1 MQRISTYRHQ
11 KIHTVIPDTCTCMTV
26 SPFRVLCRL
35 SRLQTVHLYHT
46 SQDIFDSWLT
56 CQQKWMYLGPV
67 YGSEEIAKQM
77 PKERFEF
84 QVNYLIYFFSVLA
97 ADGGPATFKQF

>member
-1 MQRISTYRHQ
+1 MEAWQSITHVHKCDMCEHHSIVTPLMYMPARQAFLERIEGWV
-11 KIHTVIPDTCTCMTV
+11 KK
-26 SPFRVLCRL
+26 L
-35 SRLQTVHLYHT
+35 T
-46 SQDIFDSWLT
+46 SMQDIFDSWLT

-84 QVNYLIYFFSVLA
+84 QVRHTEGS
-97 ADGGPATFKQF
+97 